1 MKIPLAREGY
11 PFIFPP
17 FVVFALAS
25 FLRLWTVGAFFF
37 ALGFFVLWFFRDPER
52 TIPPGADSIVSPA
65 DGKIIKIER
74 KMEEKLLKGEA
85 VLISV
90 FMNVFNVH
98 VNRAPFS
105 GRVIRVL
112 YNPGKFISAN
122 LDKASLEN
130 EQNSVLM
137 EAANRK
143 RFVFRQIAGLIAR
156 RIVCRVSEGD
166 ELKKG
171 ERIGM
176 IRFGSRLDV
185 CLPPTCR
192 INVAVG
198 EKVKAGG
205 SILAWW

>member
-1 MKIPLAREGY
+1 MRIPLAREGY

-17 FVVFALAS
+17 FAVFALAS

-74 KMEEKLLKGEA
+74 KMEEKLLKDEA

-185 CLPPTCR
+185 YLPPTCR

-198 EKVKAGG
+198 EKVKAGS